1 MLRGKKI
8 AVVVPCFNEENNIL
22 NVLATMPDFVD
33 SVIVIDDAST
43 DLTVSQVNS
52 YLKIDSRVHLIG
64 LQVNSGVGAAIAR
77 GHLYA
82 RDLNLDVVAVMA
94 GDGQMDPQILSKI
107 IWPVVMDEVDFTKT
121 NRLFDANSTVD
132 IPRHRFIGNFILS
145 LFTKIASGY
154 WKISDAQSGYT
165 AIGKKGLEQISWE
178 KMYPRY
184 GQPNDL
190 LISLNIL
197 DLRVADIYT
206 PPRYNV
212 GEKSKMKI
220 RRVLFTI
227 PRILWSGFWRRI
239 WMKYVVKNSHPLVI
253 LYLAGFASGLIS
265 LLLFIRILAGFLI
278 TSDVFLISLITF
290 SFSALFSL
298 QCFSFAMW
306 FDLQMNENKQSAY
319 SLEEI
324 VIEN

>member
-1 MLRGKKI
+1 
-8 AVVVPCFNEENNIL
+8 
-22 NVLATMPDFVD
+22 
-33 SVIVIDDAST
+33 
-43 DLTVSQVNS
+43 
-52 YLKIDSRVHLIG
+52 
-64 LQVNSGVGAAIAR
+64 
-77 GHLYA
+77 
-82 RDLNLDVVAVMA
+82 
-94 GDGQMDPQILSKI
+94 
-107 IWPVVMDEVDFTKT
+107 
-121 NRLFDANSTVD
+121 
-132 IPRHRFIGNFILS
+132 
-145 LFTKIASGY
+145 
-154 WKISDAQSGYT
+154 
-165 AIGKKGLEQISWE
+165 
-178 KMYPRY
+178 MYPRY

-239 WMKYVVKNSHPLVI
+239 WIKYVVKNSHPLVI
-253 LYLAGFASGLIS
+253 LYLAGFTSGLIS

-278 TSDVFLISLITF
+278 TSDVLLISLITF
-290 SFSALFSL
+290 SFSALLSL